1 MGATD
6 RPIHVIVNPAKF
18 DGDTSGV
25 RAEVEAA
32 VVQFHG
38 ALPVWAETT
47 EDDPGF
53 GQTRAAV
60 EAGAGIVCALGGDGT
75 VRAVASELARLMRD
89 REPEGRVALGLLPGG
104 TGNLLARNLGVPHT
118 DLAEAVRVAWTG
130 EDRRIDL
137 GWARLDGGAAEGF
150 VVMAGLGFD
159 AAVMDD
165 APEGLK
171 DKVGWAAYVV
181 AAARNLRGEPFSLG
195 LAVDGHREEREA
207 RMVVVGNCGA
217 LQGGIELAPDAQI
230 DDGILDTVVHTPSSL
245 AEWAAVA
252 KDVALKRGSSGG
264 EEGDDDVV
272 CRARGSR
279 VAVTVSPAQ
288 LVEVDGDV
296 LREASELEVDV
307 EPLALT
313 VRVPTGE

>member
-1 MGATD
+1 MAATD

-18 DGDTSGV
+18 DGDTSAV

-32 VVQFHG
+32 VSDFHG
-38 ALPVWAETT
+38 ALPIWAETT
-47 EDDPGF
+47 EEDPGY

-75 VRAVASELARLMRD
+75 VRAVAAELARLMRD
-89 REPEGRVALGLLPGG
+89 REPDARVALGLLPGG

-118 DLAEAVRVAWTG
+118 DLADAVRVAWTG
-130 EDRRIDL
+130 EDRRIDI
-137 GWARLDGGAAEGF
+137 GWARLDGGEPEGF
-150 VVMAGLGFD
+150 VVLAGLGFD

-181 AAARNLRGEPFSLG
+181 AAARNLRGQPFDLVLDING
-195 LAVDGHREEREA
+195 DRQEHEA

-217 LQGGIELAPDAQI
+217 LQGGIELAPDAQV
-230 DDGILDTVVHTPSSL
+230 DDGILDTVVLTPSSL
-245 AEWAAVA
+245 AQWGAVA
-252 KDVALKRGSSGG
+252 AEVALKRGSSGG
-264 EEGDDDVV
+264 SEGDDDVV

-279 VAVTVSPAQ
+279 VTVAVSPAQ

-296 LREASELEVDV
+296 LREASGLELDV

-313 VRVPTGE
+313 VRVPAGG